1 MTCRRRRRVFTGVRP
16 NRNLSSI
23 PMLAKKVELMH
34 IDGMGECVRAILKDP
49 AGYDKQVLGLA
60 TDSVTVD
67 EIVALFNKHF
77 GPARKFI
84 NFGVR

>member
-1 MTCRRRRRVFTGVRP
+1 
-16 NRNLSSI
+16 
-23 PMLAKKVELMH
+23 MLDKKMDLMH
-34 IDGMGECVRAILKDP
+34 IDGLGECVRAILKDP

-77 GPARKFI
+77 GPTRKFI
-84 NFGVR
+84 HFGVSLTNCMMSY